1 MRKMNHIL
9 FKLRKVLILSALIH
23 TGLLLSALMPGN
35 FVSAQDPTSKS
46 SVRRSFPVTMETTL
60 EIENKYGK
68 IQLAT
73 WDKDSVAIEVD
84 IFLTESSSSKL
95 RKLKEDIQIDF
106 TGTREYIVAKTV
118 IESESGRLASE
129 LKSIGNTIS
138 GSNKRVEINYMV
150 HLPSH
155 VDVVLNNKFGDIY
168 TDDLDGQA
176 DITLSNG
183 VLMANRLSGNA
194 TLSLSFANGMIKS
207 LGSANLKLSYSDLVL
222 NEVSQLDLVSKSSRL
237 NVDSVNVLRID
248 SRRDKLYFKH
258 VEFFYGSSNFTQVW
272 VYDFLRES
280 DLYMKYG
287 ELTIEHVLPDF
298 SKIYVES
305 DYTDL
310 SLYFDRA
317 ATFEF
322 DIFHHDKAVLRLPG
336 TEVLA
341 EETPSGKDHYKTVGT
356 MGTGTPKGKLNIDA
370 LQKCF
375 INITYK

>member
-1 MRKMNHIL
+1 MNHIL
-9 FKLRKVLILSALIH
+9 FRPKKLLILSALMLG
-23 TGLLLSALMPGN
+23 TLAT
-35 FVSAQDPTSKS
+35 AQDHTDKS
-46 SVRRSFPVTMETTL
+46 SVRRSFPASIKTTL
-60 EIENKYGK
+60 EIQNKYGK

-106 TGTREYIVAKTV
+106 TGTRDYIVAKTV

-129 LKSIGNTIS
+129 LKSIGNAIS

-155 VDVVLNNKFGDIY
+155 MDVVLNNKFGDIY
-168 TDDLDGQA
+168 TDDLNGQV

-183 VLMANRLSGNA
+183 VLKANRLTGNA

-222 NEVSQLDLVSKSSRL
+222 NEVSQLDLVSKSSKL
-237 NVDSVNVLRID
+237 NVDSVNVLKID

-272 VYDFLRES
+272 VYEFLRES

-310 SLYFDRA
+310 SLNFDRA
-317 ATFEF
+317 TTLEF
-322 DIFHHDKAVLRLPG
+322 DIFHHEKTVLRLPG
-336 TEVLA
+336 TEVLL
-341 EETPSGKDHYKTVGT
+341 EETLSGKDHYKTVGT
-356 MGTGTPKGKLNIDA
+356 MGTGTPLGKLNIDA